1 MEADLYNMQ
10 PAIGE
15 INRLRS
21 NYSMEMIPG
30 DKREFGACDLAGENS
45 GKFVVGS
52 AADTEADAR
61 AQMLIYLVENGLW
74 ALETRKGV

>member
-1 MEADLYNMQ
+1 MPTETNWVSWLVTVELLHQMMS
-10 PAIGE
+10 GE
-15 INRLRS
+15 
-21 NYSMEMIPG
+21 
-30 DKREFGACDLAGENS
+30 KQEFGACDLAGENS

-61 AQMLIYLVENGLW
+61 AQRLIYVVENGLW